1 MYYTLTNEAPMTDYT
16 PLGVA
21 IDALFLA
28 NSAEIPP
35 NGLVYVMGGAWS
47 RCWPPPDLD
56 YPYQRPIHTV
66 AIFRVPWHETN
77 SQHAFKISV
86 EDEDN
91 RSLSSGEGS
100 FKAGR
105 QPDLTDGA
113 SQVVVVVL
121 PLVATLEKP
130 GIYSVSA
137 EIDGHPVK
145 RIQFE
150 ALLDPSK
157 QTGLARPR

>member
-1 MYYTLTNEAPMTDYT
+1 MTEYAPQ
-16 PLGVA
+16 GVEV
-21 IDALFLA
+21 DALFLA

-35 NGLVYVMGGAWS
+35 NGLVYVLGGAWS
-47 RCWPPPDLD
+47 RCWPPSDGD
-56 YPYQRPIHTV
+56 YPYQRPITVV

-77 SQHAFKISV
+77 TQHSFKISL
-86 EDEDN
+86 EDDDN

-113 SQVVVVVL
+113 SQVVVVAL
-121 PLVATLEKP
+121 PFVATLERP
-130 GIYSVSA
+130 GIHSVA
-137 EIDGHPVK
+137 VEIDGFERK

-150 ALLDPSK
+150 ALVDPAKSM
-157 QTGLARPR
+157 GARGGR